1 MTDYEWRQLITDCR
15 QRGYR
20 VLIDQ
25 YSNLVYAIVLN
36 KLKSVASQ
44 EDIDDC
50 VSNIFVEV
58 FNNAETYS
66 PSNGTLKGYLSTI
79 AKRTA
84 IDAYRRLTYQKNIT
98 SSIDEEEIILQ
109 SDQKNPEEET
119 EQRLSNQQLWQL
131 IKELG
136 EPDTSIIIRQ
146 YFYEQSTREIAKALS
161 MTAAA
166 VQKRSIRARK
176 RLKITLECKEYMRK
190 DGCYEKLRQG

>member
-1 MTDYEWRQLITDCR
+1 MTDYEWRQLITYCPQD
-15 QRGYR
+15 GYR

-36 KLKSVASQ
+36 KLKNIASQ

-50 VSNIFVEV
+50 VSNIFVEI

-66 PSNGTLKGYLSTI
+66 PSGGTLKGYLSTI

-84 IDAYRRLTYQKNIT
+84 IDTYRRLKYQKNIT
-98 SSIDEEEIILQ
+98 SSIDHEEIILQ
-109 SDQKNPEEET
+109 SSQNNPEQET
-119 EQRLSNQQLWQL
+119 EQKLFNQQLWQL

-176 RLKITLECKEYMRK
+176 RLKIILQCNEHMRK
-190 DGCYEKLRQG
+190 DGYNEKLRQG